1 MDQFIPTTRNSL
13 GKDLLRL
20 GVQQGDVHM
29 IHASVR
35 SVGPVTENSRRQ
47 FLKRPATKYKRMEDA
62 SEMRT
67 AKSPRQIRHMLAI
80 FATLFGE

>member
-1 MDQFIPTTRNSL
+1 MEKYVVYKP
-13 GKDLLRL
+13 
-20 GVQQGDVHM
+20 
-29 IHASVR
+29 R
-35 SVGPVTENSRRQ
+35 SNQRRGGGCWAREVAKGPVKTQTRCN
-47 FLKRPATKYKRMEDA
+47 PMEDA